1 MNRYLIIFVAAFALA
16 ACGRND
22 DTASAADSTD
32 SQAHGEMAVEAGYT
46 KGTHGGRLLTDGNL
60 GVEITIFERGVPPEF
75 RVYIYRDNKPIADQQ
90 VTLTVALSRLG
101 GRVDVFSFMP
111 VDAYFLGKGE
121 VEEPHSFDVK
131 VVATVDGKAHE
142 WHYESP
148 EGRTTIDADTA
159 KASGIRVAIAGPATL
174 RERLSLY
181 GTIEANT
188 ERVRQVSARYPGVV
202 RSVKHQI
209 GDRVPAG
216 AVLATVE
223 SNESLQTYSVTA
235 PIAGVVTQRMAN
247 VGESTGDAP
256 LFVVTDLSTVWA
268 ELSVFPR
275 DRNLLA
281 AGQEVQVV
289 ATDGGQSAP
298 GRIAWISPVGGAG
311 QPLAARLVLDNRA
324 GKWTPGMFVNG
335 EVTVGKKPVSLAV
348 PLTAVQSLRDW
359 KVVFANVGDVY
370 EARPLVLGRDD
381 GEWVE
386 VTGGHLAV
394 GDQYV
399 SEHSFLVKAD
409 IEKSGASHDH

>member
-1 MNRYLIIFVAAFALA
+1 MNRYLIIFLAVFALG
-16 ACGRND
+16 ACSRND
-22 DTASAADSTD
+22 DPQTEGAADSENP
-32 SQAHGEMAVEAGYT
+32 GEMAAAAEIA
-46 KGTHGGRLLTDGNL
+46 KGPHGGRLLESGNI
-60 GVEITIFERGVPPEF
+60 GIEMTIFEHGVPPEF
-75 RVYIYRDNKPIADQQ
+75 RVYAYRDSKPLAPQQ
-90 VTLTVALSRLG
+90 LKLTVELARLG
-101 GRVDVFSFMP
+101 GRVDTIAFTP
-111 VDAYFLGKGE
+111 VDDYLRGNAE

-131 VVATVDGKAHE
+131 VIATVDGKPHE
-142 WHYESP
+142 WRYESP
-148 EGRTTIDADTA
+148 EGRTTIDADAA
-159 KASGIRVAIAGPATL
+159 KTSGIRIAVAGPATL

-188 ERVRQVSARYPGVV
+188 ERVRQVSARYPGII

-209 GDRVPAG
+209 GDRVAAG

-247 VGESTGDAP
+247 VGENTGDAS
-256 LFVVTDLSTVWA
+256 LFVVTDLTTVWA

-275 DRNLLA
+275 DRNRLA
-281 AGQEVQVV
+281 AGQEVHVV
-289 ATDGGQSAP
+289 AADGGQTAT
-298 GRIAWISPVGGAG
+298 GRIVYVSPVGGAG
-311 QPLAARLVLDNRA
+311 QPLTARLVLDNRA

-335 EVTVGKKPVSLAV
+335 EVTIGKKQVPLAV

-359 KVVFANVGDVY
+359 KVVFVNVGDVY
-370 EARPLVLGRDD
+370 EARPLTLGRDD

-386 VTGGHLAV
+386 ITGGHLAV

-399 SEHSFLVKAD
+399 SENSFLVKAD